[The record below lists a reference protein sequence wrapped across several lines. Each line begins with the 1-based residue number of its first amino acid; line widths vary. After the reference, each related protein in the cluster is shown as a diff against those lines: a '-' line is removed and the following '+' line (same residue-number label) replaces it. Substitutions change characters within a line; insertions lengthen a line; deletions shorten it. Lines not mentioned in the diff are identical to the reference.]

1 MINKGKSLTNVTK
14 TVKDFFQAIS
24 FLSHVKM
31 LMLRPLEMGR
41 SRLFIKKYLYKCI
54 SRIEMKLWAKF
65 ATFLINKMS
74 WLFLCKKEEQKL
86 FITFL
91 ARIVRGVS
99 SRTIG
104 LILDKYI
111 NIARGTKSSFRPM

>member
-1 MINKGKSLTNVTK
+1 MH
-14 TVKDFFQAIS
+14 FQD
-24 FLSHVKM
+24 
-31 LMLRPLEMGR
+31 
-41 SRLFIKKYLYKCI
+41 
-54 SRIEMKLWAKF
+54 RIEVMGQVCY
-65 ATFLINKMS
+65 TFLINKMS